1 MPFSSSYRLFL
12 GLISLSPSF
21 RKPQINVYIF
31 QSMLTTI
38 SEQPRNL
45 SGFTN
50 FSFMLQSS
58 ESVPDWKSP
67 LHRMIQGSRLF
78 PSCGSA
84 SLLGSTQ
91 RCPRSHFHS
100 NSWRGN
106 ETENLA
112 WKWGKSLPLVLHS
125 LSPDTQPPN
134 CNGGWKCSQLCKP
147 RRKTKQVWVIP
158 Q

>member
-31 QSMLTTI
+31 QSVLTAI

-58 ESVPDWKSP
+58 ESVPDWKAP
-67 LHRMIQGSRLF
+67 LHGMIQGSRLF
-78 PSCGSA
+78 PPCGLASCGCHLEAALNIVREVISTLTA
-84 SLLGSTQ
+84 EGAMRWRTSPGSGANHCHSCGTAWAQ
-91 RCPRSHFHS
+91 IHSHPIATEAGDAVSCVSPGERRSRF
-100 NSWRGN
+100 G
-106 ETENLA
+106 
-112 WKWGKSLPLVLHS
+112 
-125 LSPDTQPPN
+125 
-134 CNGGWKCSQLCKP
+134 
-147 RRKTKQVWVIP
+147 
-158 Q
+158 